1 MDINKVKSDFSGTSF
16 SKQNEIK
23 KEIKDVHTKENKIS
37 DRLEISKEAHQLQ
50 EETLVQTD
58 LDEIKEK
65 VEKKHYDDPAIIDK
79 VADLI
84 LKEIAG

>member
-1 MDINKVKSDFSGTSF
+1 M
-16 SKQNEIK
+16 
-23 KEIKDVHTKENKIS
+23 
-37 DRLEISKEAHQLQ
+37 Q

>member
-1 MDINKVKSDFSGTSF
+1 VDINSIKSDFSDTSY
-16 SKQNEIK
+16 KKENEVK
-23 KEIKDVHTKENKIS
+23 KEIEEKHANKNKLS

-58 LDEIKEK
+58 LKGIKEK
-65 VEKKHYDDPAIIDK
+65 VEKKHYDDPAIIEK